1 MNTPAP
7 WSARLLILVAS
18 LPALA
23 QAYSGADAAN
33 WAVCRE
39 QALAEGLRSEE
50 VILDYIVHECLLARN
65 DSEQPSAGPAD
76 SAKTTLRAPPAS
88 RQGSPARLN

>member
-1 MNTPAP
+1 MNTLAH
-7 WSARLLILVAS
+7 WSARLLVLVAS

-23 QAYSGADAAN
+23 QAYIGADAAD

-39 QALAEGLRSEE
+39 RAVAEGLRSEE

-65 DSEQPSAGPAD
+65 DGEQPSANPAD
-76 SAKTTLRAPPAS
+76 SAKNTLRAPAAS